1 MYVFFVFVLYNML
14 VIIMVIIMVIFII
27 VYFLRK
33 KIIRNK
39 KNYKGDLIFFSED
52 YLKGGK

>member
-1 MYVFFVFVLYNML
+1 MFFVFVLYNML

-33 KIIRNK
+33 KIIKNK
-39 KNYKGDLIFFSED
+39 KNYKSDLIIFSED